1 MSPTDVV
8 ITALIALRSNILRT
22 LLTMLG
28 IIIGISAVIALTA
41 AGQGAQKGV
50 ADRIK
55 GLGSNLM
62 FIQPGNGKT
71 TTGLVLPGQG
81 NTALFLDDARAI
93 DAAQIDG
100 VDAVAAQG
108 TAPAPA
114 MPFGA
119 TAIYRGQNISTTL
132 IGTETS
138 YQYVRD
144 FYVAEGRFITEDD
157 INKKALVVV
166 LGAKVKQQLFGDKDP
181 IGENVRLTV
190 GPGNF
195 AVGFS
200 FTVVGVMEEKGST
213 SSTDQDNV
221 VITPLPSFQA
231 RVPLVRNPRGTT
243 VSQVNIK
250 VTDGSKIPQI
260 KLAITDILRE
270 RHNLAEGT
278 DNDFL
283 IQSQSD
289 VLSTATDG
297 RPHPQRAARVDRTDL
312 ADRRRHRHHEHHAR
326 VGERAHARDW
336 HPQGGRGEAPRHP
349 PAIHHRSAGRN
360 DVRGP
365 VGRCRGRR
373 HHADPAARLQLPH
386 QSAHHDI
393 QCQRER
399 RRVRHHT
406 AVDPRGSRDV
416 CCDRAGLRRL
426 PRLAR
431 RETRPDRGAPARVSV
446 NFPTAP
452 GFHSPRSR

>member
-1 MSPTDVV
+1 MSPSEVV
-8 ITALIALRSNILRT
+8 MTALIALRSNILRT

-28 IIIGISAVIALTA
+28 IIIGISAVIVLTA

-55 GLGSNLM
+55 GIGSNLM

-71 TTGLVLPGQG
+71 TTGLWVPGQG
-81 NTALFLDDARAI
+81 STALFLDDARAI
-93 DAAQIDG
+93 DDARIDG
-100 VDAVAAQG
+100 IDAVAAQG

-114 MPFGA
+114 MPWGA
-119 TAIYRGQNISTTL
+119 TAIYRGQNTSTTL

-166 LGAKVKQQLFGDKDP
+166 LGAEVKQQLFGDKDP
-181 IGENVRLTV
+181 IGENVRITV
-190 GPGNF
+190 GPGNY
-195 AVGFS
+195 AVGFT

-250 VTDGSKIPQI
+250 VTNPSKIPQI
-260 KLAITDILRE
+260 KLAITDILRK

-289 VLSTATDG
+289 VLATATAVDRTLSVLLVSIALISLIVG
-297 RPHPQRAARVDRTDL
+297 GIGIMNIMLVSVSERTREIGIRKAVGAKRRDILLQFMIEALVVTLFGGLLGVAVGIGITQILQHDFNYHINLLITTLNVSVSGGTYVITPRWIFAGLAMSAVTGLVFGVYPAWRAARLD
-312 ADRRRHRHHEHHAR
+312 
-326 VGERAHARDW
+326 
-336 HPQGGRGEAPRHP
+336 PIEA
-349 PAIHHRSAGRN
+349 
-360 DVRGP
+360 
-365 VGRCRGRR
+365 
-373 HHADPAARLQLPH
+373 
-386 QSAHHDI
+386 
-393 QCQRER
+393 
-399 RRVRHHT
+399 
-406 AVDPRGSRDV
+406 
-416 CCDRAGLRRL
+416 LRR
-426 PRLAR
+426 
-431 RETRPDRGAPARVSV
+431 E
-446 NFPTAP
+446 
-452 GFHSPRSR
+452 

>member
-28 IIIGISAVIALTA
+28 IIIGISAVITLTA

-166 LGAKVKQQLFGDKDP
+166 LGTKVKQQLFGDKDP

-289 VLSTATDG
+289 VLSTATDVDRTLSVLLVSIALISLIVG
-297 RPHPQRAARVDRTDL
+297 GIGIMNIMLVSVSERTREIGIRKAVGAKRRDILLQFIIEALVVTIFGGLLGVAVGVGITQILQHDFNYHINLLITTFNVSVSGGTYVITPQWILAGLAMSAATGLVFGVYPAWRAARLD
-312 ADRRRHRHHEHHAR
+312 
-326 VGERAHARDW
+326 
-336 HPQGGRGEAPRHP
+336 PIEA
-349 PAIHHRSAGRN
+349 
-360 DVRGP
+360 
-365 VGRCRGRR
+365 
-373 HHADPAARLQLPH
+373 
-386 QSAHHDI
+386 
-393 QCQRER
+393 
-399 RRVRHHT
+399 
-406 AVDPRGSRDV
+406 
-416 CCDRAGLRRL
+416 LRR
-426 PRLAR
+426 
-431 RETRPDRGAPARVSV
+431 E
-446 NFPTAP
+446 
-452 GFHSPRSR
+452 

>member
-8 ITALIALRSNILRT
+8 MTALIALHSNILRT

-28 IIIGISAVIALTA
+28 IIIGISAVITLTA

-50 ADRIK
+50 ANRIK
-55 GLGSNLM
+55 GLGSNLV

-71 TTGLVLPGQG
+71 TTGLQLPGQG
-81 NTALFLDDARAI
+81 PGLFLEDARAI

-100 VDAVAAQG
+100 IDAVASQG

-114 MPFGA
+114 MPWGA

-132 IGTETS
+132 LGTETS

-157 INKKALVVV
+157 INKKALIVV
-166 LGAKVKQQLFGDKDP
+166 LGAKVKQELFGDKDP
-181 IGENVRLTV
+181 IGENVRLSV

-221 VITPLPSFQA
+221 VITPLPSFQS
-231 RVPLVRNPRGTT
+231 RVPMVRNARGLTI

-250 VTDGSKIPQI
+250 VKDRSKIPQI
-260 KLAITDILRE
+260 KQEITDFLRE
-270 RHNLAEGT
+270 RHNLAEGD

-289 VLSTATDG
+289 VLSTATDVDRTLSMLLVSIALISLIVG
-297 RPHPQRAARVDRTDL
+297 GIGIMNIMLVSVSERTREIGIRKAVGAKRRDILLQFIIEALVVTTFGGLLGVAVGVGITQILQNDFNYHINLLITTLNVSVSGSTYVITPQWILAGLAMSAATGLVFGVYPAWRAARLD
-312 ADRRRHRHHEHHAR
+312 
-326 VGERAHARDW
+326 
-336 HPQGGRGEAPRHP
+336 PIEA
-349 PAIHHRSAGRN
+349 
-360 DVRGP
+360 
-365 VGRCRGRR
+365 
-373 HHADPAARLQLPH
+373 
-386 QSAHHDI
+386 
-393 QCQRER
+393 
-399 RRVRHHT
+399 
-406 AVDPRGSRDV
+406 
-416 CCDRAGLRRL
+416 LRR
-426 PRLAR
+426 
-431 RETRPDRGAPARVSV
+431 E
-446 NFPTAP
+446 
-452 GFHSPRSR
+452 